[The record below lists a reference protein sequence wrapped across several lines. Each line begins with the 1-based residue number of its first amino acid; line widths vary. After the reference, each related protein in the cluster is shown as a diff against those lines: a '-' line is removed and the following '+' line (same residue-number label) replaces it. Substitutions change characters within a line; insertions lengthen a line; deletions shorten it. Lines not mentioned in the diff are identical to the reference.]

1 MKTKIII
8 DPLCL
13 EGLIKTPRVNL
24 RGGEHLD
31 GHTIARM
38 TNDGETLWVTI
49 PTEAFREPFDK
60 EGFIADEVPE
70 LGKEQAIVMG
80 VHKDG
85 MYDLLFFDIDLLFE
99 NKSSTDEE

>member
-1 MKTKIII
+1 MKTKIVI

-13 EGLIKTPRVNL
+13 EGLIKTPRINL
-24 RGGEHLD
+24 RGGGHLD

-38 TNDGETLWVTI
+38 KNDGETLWVTI
-49 PTEAFREPFDK
+49 PVEAFREPFEN
-60 EGFIADEVPE
+60 EGFVTDEVPE
-70 LGKEQAIVMG
+70 LDKEQAVVMG

-99 NKSSTDEE
+99 DKGGTDEE